1 MYRSDTSARYASGDA
16 DGNATRIR
24 SERDPNSGRT
34 RRGMSHRPGVLAEPP
49 AVGLEPSPPAYSRA
63 MRSQRS
69 VVDYALARRAVLAD
83 LGAGRVPRSDICDAH
98 PYPLR
103 AARHRGEPAARRCPV
118 CRRELLTLV
127 HYVYGEQLGS
137 LAGSARTP
145 AQLRTLASE
154 VEELSLI
161 HISEPTRLGM

>member
-1 MYRSDTSARYASGDA
+1 M
-16 DGNATRIR
+16 
-24 SERDPNSGRT
+24 
-34 RRGMSHRPGVLAEPP
+34 
-49 AVGLEPSPPAYSRA
+49 GLEPPPPAYSRA

-83 LGAGRVPRSDICDAH
+83 LGAGRVSRSDICDAH
-98 PYPLR
+98 PYLLR
-103 AARHRGEPAARRCPV
+103 AARYHGEPSARRCPV

-154 VEELSLI
+154 VEEFAVYVVEVCRSCAWNHLTTSYTAGTSATEGVSRSRRAGSLPAG
-161 HISEPTRLGM
+161 SSRARGRPRS